1 MTIWGG
7 IDGQT
12 GVGQT
17 PASSAAVP
25 LVSVIVPT
33 YNYGRY
39 LGKALDSCKS
49 QTYKRLEII
58 VVDDGSTDNTR
69 GVVEGFGPDLVYI
82 FQENQGVSRARNAG
96 LIAARGELI
105 TFLDADDYLLPD
117 SIAARVEILRSGPDI
132 GIVFS
137 DTLSC
142 DAEGNLSYK
151 EKEKKDRIS
160 GRFYEELLLHHL
172 RFQTSAA
179 MMRSS
184 LAKRFSFPPE
194 LSNGEDIVYFSK
206 VFFAAKGYFLATP
219 TVVNL
224 HHEDSLRHDV
234 DEVLRQDMAFVG
246 AVLDDPFY
254 GGALDYMRN
263 ELTSKRHLDLFRRLY
278 LAHEG
283 ARARRHYMK
292 AVAIRP
298 ASLFKLSYLSK
309 AIRSFFMT
317 PR

>member
-1 MTIWGG
+1 MGG
-7 IDGQT
+7 IDGEADAMET
-12 GVGQT
+12 SGPST
-17 PASSAAVP
+17 CAP
-25 LVSVIVPT
+25 LVSVIIPT

-39 LGKALDSCKS
+39 LGKALASCKS

-58 VVDDGSTDNTR
+58 VVDDGSTDDTR
-69 GVVEGFGPDLVYI
+69 GVVERFGPDPVYI
-82 FQENQGVSRARNAG
+82 FQENKGVSRARNTG
-96 LIAARGELI
+96 LEVARGELL

-117 SIAARVEILRSGPDI
+117 SIAARAEILRSRPDI

-137 DTLSC
+137 DTYSC
-142 DAEGNLSYK
+142 DAQGNLSYK
-151 EKEKKDRIS
+151 EKGKGDRVS
-160 GRFYEELLLHHL
+160 ERFYEDLLLRHL

-206 VFFAAKGYFLATP
+206 VFFAAKGYFLARP

-224 HHEDSLRHDV
+224 HHEDSLRHNV

-263 ELTSKRHLDLFRRLY
+263 ELTSKRRLELFRRLY

-283 ARARRHYMK
+283 ARAREHYMK
-292 AVAIRP
+292 AIAIRP

-309 AIRSFFMT
+309 ALRSFFMT
-317 PR
+317 RR

>member
-1 MTIWGG
+1 MGG
-7 IDGQT
+7 IDAQPGAMET
-12 GVGQT
+12 SGPST
-17 PASSAAVP
+17 RVP
-25 LVSVIVPT
+25 LVSVIIPT

-39 LGKALDSCKS
+39 LGKALASCRD
-49 QTYKRLEII
+49 QTYQGLEII
-58 VVDDGSTDNTR
+58 VVDDGSTDDTR
-69 GVVEGFGPDLVYI
+69 GVVERFGPDPVYI
-82 FQENQGVSRARNAG
+82 FQENQGVSRARNTG
-96 LIAARGELI
+96 LDRARGELI

-117 SIAARVEILRSGPDI
+117 SIAARVEILQSRPDI

-137 DTLSC
+137 DTYSC
-142 DAEGNLSYK
+142 DGEGNLSYK
-151 EKEKKDRIS
+151 EKGRRDSVSE
-160 GRFYEELLLHHL
+160 RFYEDLLLRHL

-206 VFFAAKGYFLATP
+206 VFFAAKGYFLARP

-224 HHEDSLRHDV
+224 HHEDSLRHNV

-254 GGALDYMRN
+254 GGALEYMRN

-292 AVAIRP
+292 AIAVRP

-317 PR
+317 RR